1 MGVVRTGDVLH
12 VHHIHREALQRVVC
26 LENAAVADAAT
37 FTVAQPAL
45 GHALLAGGGEGVV
58 WGAAGAM
65 LALPL
70 SIIGMTI
77 ADELRPSKRKT
88 KPNLPG

>member
-1 MGVVRTGDVLH
+1 MARWRPDAIYDRYSLYSRTGYRASRRFGLPH
-12 VHHIHREALQRVVC
+12 L
-26 LENAAVADAAT
+26 LEVNAFLI
-37 FTVAQPAL
+37 FTAIIFWTWM
-45 GHALLAGGGEGVV
+45 

-77 ADELRPSKRKT
+77 ADELRPAKRKAR
-88 KPNLPG
+88 PNLPG

>member
-1 MGVVRTGDVLH
+1 M
-12 VHHIHREALQRVVC
+12 
-26 LENAAVADAAT
+26 
-37 FTVAQPAL
+37 
-45 GHALLAGGGEGVV
+45 

-77 ADELRPSKRKT
+77 ADELRPAKRKA
-88 KPNLPG
+88 KRSLPG